1 MYVSIDKQAQGCYTG
16 KMIENDRIL
25 LSHGGGGNKMHR
37 LIEDVFARSFSNPI
51 LNSFEDASIFS
62 IESGELAFTTD
73 SYTVRPLFFAGGDI
87 GKLAVCG
94 TVNDL
99 AMRGAKPLHL
109 SASFIIEEGLEL
121 PVLARIV
128 DSMAET
134 LNSAG
139 VTIITGDTKV
149 VEKGCADG
157 LFINTTGVGVVQ
169 EGIRVS
175 NRNAR
180 PGDRVIMS
188 GPVGD
193 HGVAVLLARE
203 EFHLRAKTSSDCA
216 PLNGLVELMLTYA
229 DGVHTL
235 RDPTRG
241 GVAAVLNEIAGFSE
255 VGIILEESE
264 IPIREEVRGVSE
276 ILGLDPL
283 YIPNEGM
290 LVCVCSEEVTTA
302 LLGLMKGHP
311 HSRMAAAVG
320 RVVAEPKGVWLS
332 TAVGGTRA
340 LLMPEDE
347 QLPRIC

>member
-1 MYVSIDKQAQGCYTG
+1 MRVVIDKWAQDCYTS
-16 KMIENDRIL
+16 KMIEDDRIL
-25 LSHGGGGNKMHR
+25 LSHGGGGEKMHR
-37 LIEDVFARSFSNPI
+37 LIEDVFARGFSNPT
-51 LNSFEDASIFS
+51 LSSFEDASVFS
-62 IESGELAFTTD
+62 IENGSLAFTTD
-73 SYTVRPLFFAGGDI
+73 SYTVKPLFFSGGDI

-99 AMRGAKPLHL
+99 AMRGAKPLYL

-121 PVLARIV
+121 AILTKIV

-134 LNSAG
+134 LKSAG
-139 VTIITGDTKV
+139 VKIITGDTKV

-157 LFINTTGVGVVQ
+157 LFITTTGVGVVK
-169 EGIRVS
+169 EGIDIS

-180 PGDRVIMS
+180 AGDRVIVS

-203 EFHLRAKTSSDCA
+203 EFRLRAEISSDCA
-216 PLNGLVELMLTYA
+216 PLNGLVEQMLKYA
-229 DGVHTL
+229 RNLHTL

-241 GVAAVLNEIAGFSE
+241 GVAAVLNEIARSSE

-276 ILGLDPL
+276 MLGLDPL

-290 LVCVCSEEVTTA
+290 LVCVCSEETTA
-302 LLGLMKGHP
+302 ALVRLMRGHKYS
-311 HSRMAAAVG
+311 HMATAVG
-320 RVVAEPKGVWLS
+320 RVVASPKGVWLS
-332 TAVGGTRA
+332 TAIGGTRP